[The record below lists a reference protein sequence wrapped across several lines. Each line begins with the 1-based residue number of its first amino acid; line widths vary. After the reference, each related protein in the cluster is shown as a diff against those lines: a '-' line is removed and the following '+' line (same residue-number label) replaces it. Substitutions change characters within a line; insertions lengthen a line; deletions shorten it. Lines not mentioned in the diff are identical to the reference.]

1 MGIWLTPEEEAN
13 ARAEGL
19 KLEQAKAE
27 EPPGPPQVGPRTDR
41 PAEIFDA
48 KSGTQIY
55 LEPEDAAA
63 ALQDG
68 RAAALGGQQVNVV
81 GPDGKVGA
89 VPSEQLQR
97 AMQAGYRLESQREN
111 RAYNYVDRQGAGA
124 TVDVALGKALS
135 EAAFGIPEKIWRAT
149 ANEEQLARWE
159 AELATHPGT
168 ATAATAAGFVGNM
181 AAGGLGVFGAA
192 EKAGAAAQKAA
203 GGAGFLGG
211 MARMGAEGAVI
222 AAPEAIT
229 EAALGDPATAAEHL
243 AWGLG
248 SGVGLG
254 AAVGAAKPA
263 LRALGK
269 LAEGAAE
276 NLGVRIHAD
285 NPLKDLAEHQ
295 AFRSTMYGTDKNAYK
310 LADQLPEGH
319 RGLGRW
325 TLDNGLLRNPGEKFE
340 DYSLRVGEKKG
351 QIGQEIGAVYKEMDA
366 NGAVGK
372 SATELADKFTSDI
385 IDPLKR
391 QPMRQAEVGQLESLR
406 DDFVQASRLRQLD
419 RLEGGPAEL
428 QRMVEFKANPEKW
441 GAANQ
446 ELRTFVD
453 KKIAAH
459 TDDVKTPLYDLWE
472 MRKDLDSR
480 IWREKQ
486 SAKFGN
492 LTPLEKELAKF
503 RGHIDDAIREG
514 SEGALGEGRS
524 YVQEI
529 DKLNKDYRHVSTL
542 DEIAARSK
550 QSEESRRNLSLSDML
565 SATSVGGGML
575 ASGHFLTGGPVGLA
589 AGLAHHYIR
598 ENGNVLVAKYAN
610 QLGTYFAHQAVL
622 QGEREVEQLPSLL
635 TRFAGGVKDVLPK
648 PEIAALD
655 GFRMLLGPLA
665 GKDDERNAR
674 MAGDKIAMLATDP
687 HRGAQIE
694 AIVQHLGQGAPG
706 VANAYAQHEA
716 AKLQYLQQAAPQ
728 QQVPQPFS
736 QPVKLTKQQIRDFK
750 AKLEVAINP
759 GSLFT
764 HLQNG
769 TLTPTHV
776 EAARAVHPNV
786 YKQMVDE
793 TKRWGLSEKAAKMPY
808 QRVRRI
814 EILIGEPIS
823 PASRQLADIQAI
835 AASPTPVQQP
845 PAPMSRPLKLPGS
858 QLTRTQRLSTM

>member
-1 MGIWLTPEEEAN
+1 MLLTPEEEAE
-13 ARAEGL
+13 ARAEGFRRQ
-19 KLEQAKAE
+19 QAKAE
-27 EPPGPPQVGPRTDR
+27 ESPPAPQVGPRTDK

-48 KSGTQIY
+48 KSGTQLY

-89 VPSEQLQR
+89 VPAEQLQQ
-97 AMQAGYRLESQREN
+97 AMKAGYRLESQREN

-124 TVDVALGKALS
+124 TVDVAIGKALS

-159 AELATHPGT
+159 AELATHPG
-168 ATAATAAGFVGNM
+168 AATAGTVAGFAGNM
-181 AAGGLGVFGAA
+181 AAGGFGVFGAA
-192 EKAGAAAQKAA
+192 EKAGAAAQKAV

-229 EAALGDPATAAEHL
+229 EAALGDPAAAAEHL

-276 NLGVRIHAD
+276 NLGVRLHAE
-285 NPLKDLAEHQ
+285 NPLKDLADHQ

-310 LADQLPEGH
+310 LADQLPDGS

-325 TLDNGLLRNPGEKFE
+325 VLDNGLLRNPGEKFE
-340 DYSLRVGEKKG
+340 DYAVRVGEHKA
-351 QIGQEIGAVYKEMDA
+351 QLGQEIGAKYKELDA
-366 NGAVGK
+366 LGAKVTPASK
-372 SATELADKFTSDI
+372 LADKFTSDI

-391 QPMRQAEVGQLESLR
+391 QPMRQSEVGQLESLR
-406 DDFVQASRLRQLD
+406 DDFLAASRLRQLD
-419 RLEGGPAEL
+419 NLGAGPEEL
-428 QRMVEFKANPEKW
+428 QRMIEFKANPEKW

-446 ELRTFVD
+446 ELKDFVE
-453 KKIAAH
+453 KKIASH
-459 TDDVKTPLYDLWE
+459 TEDAPMRLYDLWE
-472 MRKDLDSR
+472 MRKDIDSR

-492 LTPLEKELAKF
+492 LTPLETELAKF
-503 RGHIDDAIREG
+503 RGHVDNAIREG
-514 SEGALGEGRS
+514 SEGVLGEGRS
-524 YVQEI
+524 FTKEI

-550 QSEESRRNLSLSDML
+550 QSEESRRNLSLSDTL
-565 SATSVGGGML
+565 FGTSAGAGML
-575 ASGHFLTGGPVGLA
+575 AAGHFLSGGVVGIGTA
-589 AGLAHHYIR
+589 LAHHYIR
-598 ENGNVLVAKYAN
+598 ENGNVLVARYAN

-622 QGEREVEQLPSLL
+622 QGEREAEQIPSLL
-635 TRFAGGVKDVLPK
+635 SRFASGAKDVLPK

-665 GKDDERNAR
+665 GKDEERNSR
-674 MAGDKIAMLATDP
+674 MATEKLANLATDP
-687 HRGAQIE
+687 HRIAQIE
-694 AIVQHLGQGAPG
+694 AIVQHIGQGAPT

-716 AKLQYLQQAAPQ
+716 AKLQYLVQSAPPLPVQ
-728 QQVPQPFS
+728 QPFS
-736 QPVKLTKQQIRDFK
+736 QPAKLTKQQIRDFK

-759 GSLFT
+759 GALLT

-786 YKQMVDE
+786 YKQMADE
-793 TKRWGLSEKAAKMPY
+793 TKRWGLSAKAAKIPY
-808 QRVRRI
+808 QKVRKI
-814 EILIGEPIS
+814 ELLIGEPVS
-823 PASRQLADIQAI
+823 VPSQMLADLQAVSV
-835 AASPTPVQQP
+835 APTPAP
-845 PAPMSRPLKLPGS
+845 PSPSQSRPISLPGA